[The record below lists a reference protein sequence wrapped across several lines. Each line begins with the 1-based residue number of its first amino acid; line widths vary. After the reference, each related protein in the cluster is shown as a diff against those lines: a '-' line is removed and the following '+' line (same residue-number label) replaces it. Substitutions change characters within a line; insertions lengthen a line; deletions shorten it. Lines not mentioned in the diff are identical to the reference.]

1 MAIVIPSPLAAAS
14 RDRFGRARIVHVSD
28 NEIRAHNGRVGDL
41 CVRIGRQL
49 GMTASEQ
56 RVLARSGLL
65 HDIGK
70 LAIPG
75 SILHKH
81 DPLDDSEWKLMRTH
95 PEVGL
100 RILQWAGKFERALLA
115 VLYHHERMDG
125 SGYPHGLVADSIP
138 IEARI
143 VAVADTY
150 DVLTTDRPYRQACGA
165 KEARRV
171 VQEEARSHL
180 DVQVVAALLQALHR
194 QTIFPGSSRKTPN
207 SSLKPTGK
215 VRRLA

>member
-75 SILHKH
+75 SSLHKPAPPD
-81 DPLDDSEWKLMRTH
+81 DPEWKLMRTH
-95 PEVGL
+95 PEGGL
-100 RILQWAGKFERALLA
+100 RSLQGPGKF
-115 VLYHHERMDG
+115 
-125 SGYPHGLVADSIP
+125 
-138 IEARI
+138 
-143 VAVADTY
+143 
-150 DVLTTDRPYRQACGA
+150 Q
-165 KEARRV
+165 
-171 VQEEARSHL
+171 
-180 DVQVVAALLQALHR
+180 
-194 QTIFPGSSRKTPN
+194 
-207 SSLKPTGK
+207 
-215 VRRLA
+215 RRLVTA

>member
-1 MAIVIPSPLAAAS
+1 LAIVIPSPLSGAS
-14 RDRFGRARIVHVSD
+14 QYRPGRARIVHISD
-28 NEIRAHNGRVGDL
+28 REIRAHNGRVGHL

-49 GMTASEQ
+49 GMTAAEQ

-70 LAIPG
+70 LGIPG

-81 DPLDDSEWKLMRTH
+81 DPLDDSEWKLMKTH

-100 RILQWAGKFERALLA
+100 KILQWAGNVERALLA

-125 SGYPHGLVADSIP
+125 TGYPHGLVGDAIP
-138 IEARI
+138 IEARV
-143 VAVADTY
+143 VAVADMY
-150 DVLTTDRPYRQACGA
+150 DVLTSDRPYRRAQNE

-171 VQEEARSHL
+171 LEDAAGPHLDPVVVSALLRSIDEEASRP
-180 DVQVVAALLQALHR
+180 ALALQ
-194 QTIFPGSSRKTPN
+194 
-207 SSLKPTGK
+207 
-215 VRRLA
+215 

>member
-1 MAIVIPSPLAAAS
+1 MAIVIPGPLIGAS
-14 RDRFGRARIVHVSD
+14 QSRNGRARIVRVSD
-28 NEIRAHNGRVGDL
+28 KEIRAHNGRVGEL

-49 GMTASEQ
+49 GMTASEL

-70 LAIPG
+70 LGIPG

-100 RILQWAGKFERALLA
+100 RILQWAGHFERSLLA

-125 SGYPHGLVADSIP
+125 SGYPHGLVGDAIP
-138 IEARI
+138 IEARV
-143 VAVADTY
+143 VAVADMY
-150 DVLTTDRPYRQACGA
+150 DVLTSDRPYRRHRDEQ
-165 KEARRV
+165 EARRV
-171 VQEEARSHL
+171 LQEEAGPHL
-180 DVQVVAALLQALHR
+180 DPRMVSALLR
-194 QTIFPGSSRKTPN
+194 
-207 SSLKPTGK
+207 SLDAQPP
-215 VRRLA
+215 RLAPAFD

>member
-125 SGYPHGLVADSIP
+125 RGYPHGLVGDAIP
-138 IEARI
+138 IEARV
-143 VAVADTY
+143 VAVAD
-150 DVLTTDRPYRQACGA
+150 LTNP
-165 KEARRV
+165 EALSY
-171 VQEEARSHL
+171 VQERLRRMGIER
-180 DVQVVAALLQALHR
+180 ALHR
-194 QTIFPGSSRKTPN
+194 AGARE
-207 SSLKPTGK
+207 GDV
-215 VRRLA
+215 VRLGDVELEYVEGFT

>member
-1 MAIVIPSPLAAAS
+1 LAIVIPSPLSGAS
-14 RDRFGRARIVHVSD
+14 QFRPGRARIVHISD
-28 NEIRAHNGRVGDL
+28 REIRAHNGRVGDL

-49 GMTASEQ
+49 GMTAAEQ

-70 LAIPG
+70 LGIPG

-81 DPLDDSEWKLMRTH
+81 DPLDDSEWKLMKTH

-100 RILQWAGKFERALLA
+100 KILQWAGNVERALLA

-125 SGYPHGLVADSIP
+125 TGYPHGLVGDAIP
-138 IEARI
+138 IEARV
-143 VAVADTY
+143 VAVADMY
-150 DVLTTDRPYRQACGA
+150 DVLTSDRPYRRAQNE

-171 VQEEARSHL
+171 LEDAAGPHLDPVVVSALLRSIDEEASRP
-180 DVQVVAALLQALHR
+180 ALALQ
-194 QTIFPGSSRKTPN
+194 
-207 SSLKPTGK
+207 
-215 VRRLA
+215 

>member
-1 MAIVIPSPLAAAS
+1 MAIVIPSPLIGAAQT
-14 RDRFGRARIVHVSD
+14 RIGKARIVRVSD
-28 NEIRAHNGRVGDL
+28 REIRAHNGRVGEL

-49 GMTASEQ
+49 GMTESEQ

-70 LAIPG
+70 LGIPG

-81 DPLDDSEWKLMRTH
+81 DPLDDSEWKLMKTH

-100 RILQWAGKFERALLA
+100 KILQWAGNFERALLA

-125 SGYPHGLVADSIP
+125 SGYPHGLVGDAIP

-143 VAVADTY
+143 VAVASMCAVITADW
-150 DVLTTDRPYRQACGA
+150 PYQSARSEH
-165 KEARRV
+165 EARRV
-171 VQEEARSHL
+171 LEQQAGPHR
-180 DVQVVAALLQALHR
+180 DPVVVSALIA
-194 QTIFPGSSRKTPN
+194 
-207 SSLKPTGK
+207 SL
-215 VRRLA
+215 